1 MKESSLYAPVRD
13 YLTAQGYRVRGEVHH
28 CDLAATRGGATV
40 IVELKRALNVD
51 LLAQAV
57 QRQRVSASVYVAVP
71 RPNGKENSP
80 RWRGIRR
87 LLRQL
92 ELGLIWVSFQ
102 GAQPHVEVVA
112 HPLPFDRKRNRRA
125 ERALIE
131 ESERRSA
138 DTVGGSRGKPL
149 LTAYRENALL
159 IALALDRHGPQS
171 PRALRA
177 MGTGPKTQS
186 ILYNNVY
193 GWFQRTGH
201 GVYNLKPPGKAAIET
216 YASLIPALEARLAAP
231 ASGETPQA

>member
-1 MKESSLYAPVRD
+1 MKESDLYAPVRD
-13 YLTAQGYRVRGEVHH
+13 YLIAQGYHVRGEVHH
-28 CDLAATRGGATV
+28 CDLTAVRDGAAV
-40 IVELKRALNVD
+40 VVELKRALNIE
-51 LLAQAV
+51 LLTQAV

-71 RPNGKENSP
+71 RPSGKEHSP

-92 ELGLIWVSFQ
+92 EIGLIWVSFQ
-102 GAQPHVEVVA
+102 GAQPHVDVVA

-131 ESERRSA
+131 EAENRGA
-138 DTVGGSRGKPL
+138 DTPGGVTRRTL

-159 IALALDRHGPQS
+159 IALALQRRGAQS
-171 PRALRA
+171 PKALRA

-193 GWFQRTGH
+193 GWFQRVGH
-201 GVYNLKPPGKAAIET
+201 GLYALKPAGEKALES
-216 YASLIPALEARLAAP
+216 YASLVPALEERLIAP
-231 ASGETPQA
+231 NRK